1 MRWSGELRN
10 VQFSTDMSAPVFQ
23 TLNDIYSS
31 TVLSGIIYE
40 NNYDS
45 EKDIFFSIKYLRFT
59 LEKGILKDE
68 MKLL

>member
-1 MRWSGELRN
+1 
-10 VQFSTDMSAPVFQ
+10 MSAPVFQ